1 MREFFLAAMRIFV
14 LISNIPLIAIIY
26 AGYGPFLII
35 IEQKDGNGASV
46 FPDTFG
52 GGIGVERAL
61 FALTKGECVKKVDDV
76 TFFGKNPDSHPI
88 FLY

>member
-1 MREFFLAAMRIFV
+1 MDNKVIPVKPDFV
-14 LISNIPLIAIIY
+14 KGKLVNIDELG
-26 AGYGPFLII
+26 GYGPFLMAIA
-35 IEQKDGNGASV
+35 QKDGDGKSV

-52 GGIGVERAL
+52 GGVGIERTL
-61 FALTKGECVKKVDDV
+61 FALTKGECVEKVDDV